1 MKCRF
6 CSKIDLVKIFDFG
19 TIPPSND
26 YLEDS
31 LAAISAERKFPL
43 EVYFCEN
50 CFLVQTKDFLSA
62 QETFK
67 EDYAYLSSMSK
78 TWLEHSKSYAQ
89 MIQRKLNLNSSSLV
103 LEIASNDGYLLQ
115 FFNELGIQTL
125 GVEPTASTANIAK
138 NKGIDTL
145 IKFFNLQLIDE
156 IEEKYGKVDL
166 IIGNNVYAH
175 VPDIRDFTSSM
186 KKILKIN
193 GTITLEFPHL
203 QNMIKNN
210 QFDTIYHEHYSYL
223 SLSFIVKIFEE
234 FDLDVY
240 FVEKIPTHG
249 GSLRIYGCHKNS
261 IKREGFVVE
270 ELLKEELEAGITN
283 KRTYIDF
290 QTQSNSLV
298 EEFRK
303 FITTEASKGKKI
315 AGYGAAAKG
324 NIFLNYSRI
333 DFTNIE
339 CIYDKSKFKIGKII
353 PGAHIK
359 IKSPGDLIIDKPDW
373 LVIFPWN
380 IADEI
385 VKEFE
390 FVKEWG
396 GKFILFS
403 PQLKIFE

>member
-1 MKCRF
+1 
-6 CSKIDLVKIFDFG
+6 
-19 TIPPSND
+19 
-26 YLEDS
+26 
-31 LAAISAERKFPL
+31 
-43 EVYFCEN
+43 
-50 CFLVQTKDFLSA
+50 
-62 QETFK
+62 
-67 EDYAYLSSMSK
+67 
-78 TWLEHSKSYAQ
+78 

-115 FFNELGIQTL
+115 FFNELGMQTL
-125 GVEPTASTANIAK
+125 GVEPTKSTANIAK

-145 IKFFNLQLIDE
+145 IKFFNSQLIDE
-156 IEEKYGKVDL
+156 IEVKYGKVDL
-166 IIGNNVYAH
+166 VIGNNVYAH

-186 KKILKIN
+186 KKILKTN

-223 SLSFIVKIFEE
+223 SLSFIIKIFEE

-240 FVEKIPTHG
+240 FVEKISTHG
-249 GSLRIYGCHKNS
+249 GSLRVYGCHKNS
-261 IKREGFVVE
+261 IKREGSVVE
-270 ELLKEELEAGITN
+270 ELLKEEHEEGITN
-283 KRTYIDF
+283 KRKYIDF
-290 QTQSNSLV
+290 QTQSNALV

-333 DFTNIE
+333 DFSNID

-359 IKSPGDLIIDKPDW
+359 IKGPEDLIIDKPDW
-373 LVIFPWN
+373 IVIFPWN

-385 VKEFE
+385 VKEFA